1 MSNSQKDT
9 TSKSKTDTKSAEQS
23 KSDSQEHKGSGH
35 GPLST
40 KSAPDN
46 SGKTG
51 SHKSK
56 SS

>member
-1 MSNSQKDT
+1 MSKPQNKSSADVKSPSKDST
-9 TSKSKTDTKSAEQS
+9 PSKVGRQG
-23 KSDSQEHKGSGH
+23 HKGSGH

-46 SGKTG
+46 SAKTG
-51 SHKSK
+51 SHRSK